1 MLEIKH
7 LKTGY
12 SKKLVIDDV
21 SIRVNPGEIVALI
34 GHNGAGKSTI
44 LKSIIGTLPRWS
56 GEIIFNNQVI
66 NSKPNENVQKG
77 ISFIPQG
84 NQVFD
89 ELSVQENL
97 EIASFIF
104 KDKKLI
110 QQRFEEVYD
119 RFPLLKERR
128 KQPAGKLSG
137 GEQQILALG
146 MALIQRPKLLLMDE
160 PSLGLSPSFVKQT
173 FKMTKELNNSYNMA
187 ILIVEQKV
195 KGVLEIANRAYLLR
209 LGKIALEENAK
220 TMLEKEKYKKIFLT

>member
-56 GEIIFNNQVI
+56 GEVIFNNQVI

-84 NQVFD
+84 SQVFD
-89 ELSVQENL
+89 ELSVQENM

-119 RFPLLKERR
+119 RFSLLKERR